1 MKGQKQLLDERC
13 SFSRNDAGAIGPQK
27 TKKKKK
33 NTKTYMSHVIQKV
46 IKNVLQGFSCAGGL
60 GSILGQGTRSH
71 MPQ

>member
-1 MKGQKQLLDERC
+1 MKDVPFLEMMLEQLDLKR
-13 SFSRNDAGAIGPQK
+13 Q
-27 TKKKKK
+27 KKK
-33 NTKTYMSHVIQKV
+33 NTITYMSHVIQKV

>member
-1 MKGQKQLLDERC
+1 MKDVPFLEMMLEQLDFKR
-13 SFSRNDAGAIGPQK
+13 Q
-27 TKKKKK
+27 KKKK
-33 NTKTYMSHVIQKV
+33 NTITYMSHVIQKV